1 MQLMLRVL
9 KKKTFILACLTIFC
23 LCFFLLG
30 NLQYMCLRNAA
41 LNISCTIRGEY
52 IKSLLRQDAAWF
64 DQQKAGTLTAQL
76 NENINKIRDGIGDK
90 VGLIVRN
97 MTMFLTGIIVGFI
110 YNWRVTLVMF
120 GLGPVSAALLSFMA
134 RVRLLIEIQ

>member
-1 MQLMLRVL
+1 
-9 KKKTFILACLTIFC
+9 
-23 LCFFLLG
+23 
-30 NLQYMCLRNAA
+30 MCLRNAA

-97 MTMFLTGIIVGFI
+97 ITMFLTGIIVGLI
-110 YNWRVTLVMF
+110 YNWRVTLIMF
-120 GLGPVSAALLSFMA
+120 GMGPVSAALLSFMA